1 MLRELRDIA
10 DVVRPSQSRRDA
22 NQDKPAEVAGTIGG
36 ASEGMLF
43 TNLLEPSPLGWA
55 ILYLTS
61 RSAWAVALG
70 IANRRDGASA
80 TWVWTSASA
89 DVCASILVLAW
100 WQPAARPVLGAL
112 VLPLFLYL
120 LVFETVAAVVRFRSL
135 TEAADE
141 PLTATGVLSVPAVVA
156 WEIWGVAPPLLA
168 GAALSFMA

>member
-1 MLRELRDIA
+1 
-10 DVVRPSQSRRDA
+10 
-22 NQDKPAEVAGTIGG
+22 
-36 ASEGMLF
+36 MLF
-43 TNLLEPSPLGWA
+43 TSALEPSALGWA
-55 ILYLTS
+55 ILYLTF

-80 TWVWTSASA
+80 TWVWSSGCA
-89 DVCASILVLAW
+89 DVCATILILAW
-100 WQPAARPVLGAL
+100 WHPTARPLLGAL

-120 LVFETVAAVVRFRSL
+120 LFFETVAAIFRFRSL

-141 PLTATGVLSVPAVVA
+141 PLTATGILSVPAVVA